1 MADTPES
8 YQLKD
13 LQLPTWSMTGNPCA
27 EFDANYAAAN
37 AAEALEVAGAPVN
50 IFPLLGIHNQGSTV
64 DLTGEGWALSSGTP
78 AGFDASS
85 AFNNDGLVWRSVQ
98 TGFDVVSSPA
108 FIGYDFGTVRN
119 KLNTGDRY
127 SSHATTKL
135 HITTIRIKQSA
146 DPEMR
151 VTQVRVERSDDGV
164 NWVRADVVNVP
175 NTDQLE
181 TIGLRQSAPSNK
193 WRLIPV
199 MFSGVAV
206 GKPWEVEEVEMLEM
220 TTTSLTTIQDATLLE
235 NRDRQY
241 SQISTMIKAHY
252 DLLDVQSELS
262 RFGID
267 IPQQYI
273 FTVSYDVMVKKLG
286 RPVVIGDILELPSEK
301 QYDYN
306 LHAVKK
312 WLEVTDAGWSTDGY
326 TPNWQPILFRFYA
339 QPMNSTMENR
349 DLIQGVGDLSDITD
363 SQFMMDDFPIEI
375 STTRTM
381 EVNSKEAL
389 AAVPLTGADNTDF
402 QETSILVT
410 LPDAAGNTITKEIPI
425 VAPTDVYTEDGLPPN
440 NLPYT
445 EGLNYPAN
453 PKDGDYHR
461 LVYEA
466 SYQIPPRLFQWSM
479 RKNKWIFKEQDKRQ
493 LYSSHKP
500 SMRKI
505 LSSGNKKDLNE

>member
-1 MADTPES
+1 
-8 YQLKD
+8 
-13 LQLPTWSMTGNPCA
+13 
-27 EFDANYAAAN
+27 
-37 AAEALEVAGAPVN
+37 
-50 IFPLLGIHNQGSTV
+50 
-64 DLTGEGWALSSGTP
+64 
-78 AGFDASS
+78 
-85 AFNNDGLVWRSVQ
+85 
-98 TGFDVVSSPA
+98 
-108 FIGYDFGTVRN
+108 
-119 KLNTGDRY
+119 
-127 SSHATTKL
+127 
-135 HITTIRIKQSA
+135 
-146 DPEMR
+146 
-151 VTQVRVERSDDGV
+151 
-164 NWVRADVVNVP
+164 
-175 NTDQLE
+175 
-181 TIGLRQSAPSNK
+181 
-193 WRLIPV
+193 
-199 MFSGVAV
+199 
-206 GKPWEVEEVEMLEM
+206 
-220 TTTSLTTIQDATLLE
+220 
-235 NRDRQY
+235 
-241 SQISTMIKAHY
+241 
-252 DLLDVQSELS
+252 
-262 RFGID
+262 
-267 IPQQYI
+267 
-273 FTVSYDVMVKKLG
+273 
-286 RPVVIGDILELPSEK
+286 
-301 QYDYN
+301 
-306 LHAVKK
+306 VKK